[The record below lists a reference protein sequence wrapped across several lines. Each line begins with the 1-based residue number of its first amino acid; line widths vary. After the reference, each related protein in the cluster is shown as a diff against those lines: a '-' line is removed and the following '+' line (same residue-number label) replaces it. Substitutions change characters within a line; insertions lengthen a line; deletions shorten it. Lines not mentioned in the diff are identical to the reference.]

1 MPEYKEGR
9 KEKQKKKKI
18 TAKLRGKTKQK
29 NFMLSSNP

>member
-9 KEKQKKKKI
+9 KEKQKKI